1 MQQKCFSLVVL
12 LSVPRTSRLR
22 PPPAQPTKRRRLT
35 KKTATKMNPGST
47 KAMAA
52 SRHHGGGKTWLYAC
66 GSLQPA
72 DAAVVESF
80 QVAFQKAF
88 SMDFY
93 ITKYQGKMMESMTP
107 LFQSML
113 SGMQRLEQQ
122 EREEQEEEARKA
134 LSEGGADGGDQT
146 LVKRRQTRDDLARR
160 ARRVCIRLASMAN
173 RCFWLSTTEVALHIL
188 TGGDCLQS
196 HHHQR
201 LFTRQLQ
208 WACQQCKRLLNH
220 EGAEEVQQGEQ
231 LPIQAVRIQ
240 VPVLED
246 EEEPSAGVEQVGGA
260 EIEDMEVSCYIC

>member
-1 MQQKCFSLVVL
+1 
-12 LSVPRTSRLR
+12 
-22 PPPAQPTKRRRLT
+22 
-35 KKTATKMNPGST
+35 
-47 KAMAA
+47 
-52 SRHHGGGKTWLYAC
+52 
-66 GSLQPA
+66 
-72 DAAVVESF
+72 
-80 QVAFQKAF
+80 
-88 SMDFY
+88 MDFY

-134 LSEGGADGGDQT
+134 LSEGGADGGGQT
-146 LVKRRQTRDDLARR
+146 LVKRRRTREDLARR

-196 HHHQR
+196 HHNVR

-246 EEEPSAGVEQVGGA
+246 EEEPSAGDEQADGA
-260 EIEDMEVSCYIC
+260 EIEDMEVS